1 MAKEEFAVEGTLV
14 ECTMSIRTTKDG
26 MGDPENFKAY
36 RIIHLGEVNNGVFGL
51 DEAFLN
57 EHSDGAELYIDP
69 FPVCRSPRYASA
81 LFDIVEYLRERRRS
95 SKDLEER
102 ERIQARVSE
111 LTDLAHDAVDRE
123 QQLPGD
129 WQGPC
134 VMELLDYWFN
144 CSDAVRID
152 NFMDLLEELKEKL
165 VGILADLDRQAEKVL
180 DEAKA
185 AMGDDLAQA
194 QLMLLKGELP
204 IMEQEKLLLDFGQ
217 INLGDGKKGDWPNPV
232 KAEEE
237 PSLGKEKAMELLWEY
252 GVICGKLSRRHE
264 LKEGLENRVNG
275 INLRYALD
283 AEFSS
288 QDGEGYAGAYIDED
302 KDELADEVEAIRIQ
316 IEEEVIGLQ
325 DEKIKA
331 VVKKYKLEE
340 FYAKYEEAMGGLFG
354 QIQELNREASKI
366 QEHLSSQAV
375 VTAESYLVCRCGGRI
390 KIVSGS
396 GWVEK
401 ADLKVNENIIS
412 ILLFAEEHIYGE
424 MRKYGKYADQPETE
438 DYGNS
443 RYSTMIALNGLHV
456 ILGSMGVK
464 GKYMDDSWEE
474 DGENMEGSEEEN
486 GEMEDSRE
494 TKRRYME
501 ERGKIRRYYPLPNIS
516 IDIVPQNEVEAREHQ
531 KAVMREVA
539 GILPLGIKWFF
550 KVLFFMEDM
559 SNHFENEGA
568 DKLVKE
574 AKGVLKEGGKDALKG
589 GIEVVKKNKDLQWL
603 GDAAGGITDAA
614 FAVDDII
621 SWCKVLQ
628 ALMTKSY
635 ALFIGKITVEINTG
649 WDKYTFEGN
658 YNGDG
663 ERIGEVLY
671 RSNYMGKDIFTNLR
685 IANFYDEGNPYMF
698 EIYKGEKLK

>member
-288 QDGEGYAGAYIDED
+288 Q
-302 KDELADEVEAIRIQ
+302 
-316 IEEEVIGLQ
+316 
-325 DEKIKA
+325 
-331 VVKKYKLEE
+331 
-340 FYAKYEEAMGGLFG
+340 
-354 QIQELNREASKI
+354 
-366 QEHLSSQAV
+366 AV

-501 ERGKIRRYYPLPNIS
+501 ERGKIRRYYPLPNVS
-516 IDIVPQNEVEAREHQ
+516 IDIVPQNEVVEAGAHR
-531 KAVMREVA
+531 KAVMREA
-539 GILPLGIKWFF
+539 TGILPLGIKWFF

-559 SNHFENEGA
+559 SNRFENEGA

-574 AKGVLKEGGKDALKG
+574 AKGVLKEGGKDVLKG
-589 GIEVVKKNKDLQWL
+589 GIGKAKKSRIKIWKETGNI
-603 GDAAGGITDAA
+603 AGKVTDAA
-614 FAVDDII
+614 FALDDTII
-621 SWCKVLQ
+621 WCNLLRD
-628 ALMTKSY
+628 LMAKSY
-635 ALFIGKITVEINTG
+635 ALFIGKITVEVNTG
-649 WDKYTFEGN
+649 WDKYIYEANYGGN
-658 YNGDG
+658 GEKIGD
-663 ERIGEVLY
+663 VLY
-671 RSNYMGKDIFTNLR
+671 RSSYIGKDIFTNLGT
-685 IANFYDEGNPYMF
+685 AHFGDEEKPYIF
-698 EIYKGEKLK
+698 EIYKGENSK